1 MFKKY
6 ASIRVRPVVYDT
18 DTNGDYV
25 LDAEGKKIIIVQPSH
40 VNPSEPYD
48 ILTEIKEENY
58 WYIIKILY
66 GDL

>member
-6 ASIRVRPVVYDT
+6 ASIRVRPIVYDT

-40 VNPSEPYD
+40 VNPSDLYD

-58 WYIIKILY
+58 
-66 GDL
+66 